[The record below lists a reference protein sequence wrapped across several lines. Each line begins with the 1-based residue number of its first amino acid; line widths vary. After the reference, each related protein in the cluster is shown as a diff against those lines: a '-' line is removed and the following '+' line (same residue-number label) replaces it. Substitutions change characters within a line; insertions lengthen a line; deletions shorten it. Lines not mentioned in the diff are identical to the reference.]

1 MFKKYRRQVLMDL
14 LAHLDP
20 PGFGSFARLAR
31 WFGFGFGLRPFRWT
45 PCSPLRRGPFGL
57 GLGLWLWAARL
68 AGLATAAT
76 RLAPLG
82 TFGSLA
88 RLARW
93 LRFGLGFGL
102 GPCRW
107 TPWLGLTP
115 A

>member
-1 MFKKYRRQVLMDL
+1 MDL

-57 GLGLWLWAARL
+57 GLRPFRWTPRSPLRRRPFGLGFGLGLRAARL

-76 RLAPLG
+76 
-82 TFGSLA
+82 
-88 RLARW
+88 
-93 LRFGLGFGL
+93 
-102 GPCRW
+102 
-107 TPWLGLTP
+107 
-115 A
+115 